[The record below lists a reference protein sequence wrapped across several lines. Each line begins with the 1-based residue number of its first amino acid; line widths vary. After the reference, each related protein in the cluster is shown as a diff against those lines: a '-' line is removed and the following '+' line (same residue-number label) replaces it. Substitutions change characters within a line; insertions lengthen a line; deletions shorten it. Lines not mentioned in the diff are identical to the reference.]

1 MFLDI
6 LEHCVLVGGGEG
18 GGPPIGC
25 RGVEH
30 LGEVQLAEHIL
41 HQLGRSN
48 TATALVHRLFGE
60 FSEISVFGGQF
71 LLKNEQTPRRGSKR
85 VGWRRLRRKEA
96 QMKPSSDSV
105 KTHLRNQKR

>member
-1 MFLDI
+1 M
-6 LEHCVLVGGGEG
+6 
-18 GGPPIGC
+18 
-25 RGVEH
+25 EH

-71 LLKNEQTPRRGSKR
+71 LLKKMRKRQEEEVNGS
-85 VGWRRLRRKEA
+85 VGG
-96 QMKPSSDSV
+96 D
-105 KTHLRNQKR
+105 